1 VAIIKSN
8 PRIDAQR
15 YLSATQLG
23 LDAAC
28 SQFSAHA
35 ADAPSIG
42 LYALSGLAGRLAGLG
57 AASLSTAAPA
67 CLGWLARQ
75 SASIGAEAGAM
86 TAASKILGRGERT
99 SASREF
105 ASHCVN
111 FAVFRWVG
119 AAFPASHPA
128 LRHLA
133 QSGAMLAGH
142 RAAGLL
148 GFEEAPAS
156 SLAGQFFDAA
166 LSVWHIQA
174 GHALSLGLTGGRL
187 EASSRALHLQA
198 STAATRRAEA
208 PLAGPLPRFF
218 SVDTPTPPE
227 GITEPLAR
235 IARISTLS
243 LPENARELEDFAGEF
258 GRQLGSFTYELDTLV
273 SFLSTQY
280 HNIVLQRGEVRNG
293 YILLNAHGRL
303 CGGSRGLLRTIDR
316 EGRTEGIPDYKG
328 MLAGRI
334 SNFAS
339 HIVALEQRNYDRA
352 TLQGM
357 REKVYNAYD
366 QLLLLRESIRLYM
379 RHAPAEETPYYQA
392 MGHAYQGLLRG
403 SHRQVEQV
411 RRNTQHTL
419 LEINEALVDRW
430 ADDFLGRCQHPRAA
444 INAQIIRGRVS
455 LIRGVPI
462 GGNFYE
468 ALREDPLP
476 YHKSVRLL
484 FDRSTGQIVAFLDRS
499 NRADATRQ
507 AFEARD
513 IRLQEATLYV
523 DPIESGTITGVR
535 IHGENHRLTIE
546 NALNSLVGF
555 QVMPSNRVWA
565 FENPENTATGL
576 WTVSF
581 HWNVV
586 ENPEAQLHRLLQVS
600 KPFGRG
606 EPSVPWRILV
616 LQPILGEPND
626 TLQLWVPDAAL
637 QHDNLTRLVKVTRSP

>member
-1 VAIIKSN
+1 M
-8 PRIDAQR
+8 
-15 YLSATQLG
+15 L
-23 LDAAC
+23 AA
-28 SQFSAHA
+28 SR
-35 ADAPSIG
+35 
-42 LYALSGLAGRLAGLG
+42 LLAGSSPRA
-57 AASLSTAAPA
+57 
-67 CLGWLARQ
+67 
-75 SASIGAEAGAM
+75 SASG
-86 TAASKILGRGERT
+86 
-99 SASREF
+99 EF

-111 FAVFRWVG
+111 FAAFRFLG
-119 AAFPASHPA
+119 APFSLSHPA

-142 RAAGLL
+142 RAAGAL
-148 GFEEAPAS
+148 GLEEAPATG
-156 SLAGQFFDAA
+156 LAGQFFDAA
-166 LSVWHIQA
+166 LSVWQIQA
-174 GHALSLGLTGGRL
+174 GHALGLRLTGGRL
-187 EASSRALHLQA
+187 ETCSQTLQLQSRM
-198 STAATRRAEA
+198 AAAQKSEI
-208 PLAGPLPRFF
+208 RFTNPIPHF
-218 SVDTPTPPE
+218 SAVDTPTPPG

-235 IARISTLS
+235 IARLS
-243 LPENARELEDFAGEF
+243 PVTLPEGARELADFAGEF
-258 GRQLGSFTYELDTLV
+258 GKHLGNFSYELDNLV

-280 HNIVLQRGEVRNG
+280 HNIVLQRGEVHNG
-293 YILLNAHGRL
+293 YIFLQAHGKL
-303 CGGSRGLLRTIDR
+303 CGGSRGLLQTIER
-316 EGRTEGIPDYKG
+316 EGRREGIPDFSG
-328 MLAGRI
+328 MLAERI
-334 SNFAS
+334 SHFAS
-339 HIVALEQRNYDRA
+339 HILALEQRSYDRVA
-352 TLQGM
+352 LQGM

-379 RHAPAEETPYYQA
+379 RHAPSAETPYYRSIEL
-392 MGHAYQGLLRG
+392 AYKGLLRG
-403 SHRQVEQV
+403 SQRQVEQV
-411 RRNTQHTL
+411 RRDTQHTR

-430 ADDFLGRCQHPRAA
+430 ADDFLGRCEHPRAA

-455 LIRGVPI
+455 LIRGEPI

-484 FDRSTGQIVAFLDRS
+484 FDRSTGQIVAFLDRN
-499 NRADATRQ
+499 NRAEATRQ
-507 AFEARD
+507 AFEARG

-523 DPIESGTITGVR
+523 DPIESGSITGVR

-546 NALNSLVGF
+546 NALNSLVGL

-565 FENPENTATGL
+565 FENPENAATGL

-581 HWNVV
+581 HWNVA